1 MTGKTG
7 KCPKLLSSDS
17 SPRSTQGSCSELDV
31 ELLRDRAAELLL
43 SQRDKINR
51 RIHSRMLQSARK
63 IADTEDVLST
73 ALRRLDSLIIKGSM
87 RAQSDAQLFAL
98 AHQVIER
105 TIREK
110 ARNARRLKRRELIAE
125 ELAASAR
132 VEGIVPT
139 QDLLVRIG
147 RLSNDATDKEIAL
160 LRARGIRLH
169 EIAESLGL
177 PDAVVRKRW
186 SRLKIRA
193 REIMSEGEN
202 HDHH

>member
-1 MTGKTG
+1 
-7 KCPKLLSSDS
+7 
-17 SPRSTQGSCSELDV
+17 
-31 ELLRDRAAELLL
+31 
-43 SQRDKINR
+43 
-51 RIHSRMLQSARK
+51 
-63 IADTEDVLST
+63 
-73 ALRRLDSLIIKGSM
+73 M

-98 AHQVIER
+98 VHQVIER

-110 ARNARRLKRRELIAE
+110 ARNARRLKRRELLAE

-147 RLSNDATDKEIAL
+147 RLANDATDKEIAL

-169 EIAESLGL
+169 EIAESLGM

-193 REIMSEGEN
+193 REIMSEGEI

>member
-1 MTGKTG
+1 MAF
-7 KCPKLLSSDS
+7 
-17 SPRSTQGSCSELDV
+17 
-31 ELLRDRAAELLL
+31 LRDRAAELLL

-63 IADTEDVLST
+63 ITDTEEVLST
-73 ALRRLDSLIIKGSM
+73 ALRRLDSLIVKGSM

-98 AHQVIER
+98 VHQVIER

-110 ARNARRLKRRELIAE
+110 ARNARRLKRRELLAE

-147 RLSNDATDKEIAL
+147 RLANDATDKEIAL

-169 EIAESLGL
+169 EIAESLGM

-193 REIMSEGEN
+193 REIMSEGEI